1 MSLGGKQR
9 VFTKNVAL
17 LIIEAYKLGYELT
30 FGDCY
35 RDDRCDYGHKNSLHR
50 SRLAVDL
57 NLFKD
62 GKYLDGIEAN
72 EGHSEL
78 HNVWDSMGGAER
90 IDNDLNHYSVEHQGM
105 R

>member
-1 MSLGGKQR
+1 MTLGQKQR
-9 VFTKNVAL
+9 TFTKNIAI
-17 LIIEAYKLGYELT
+17 LILEAYELGYELT

-35 RDDRCDYGHKNSLHR
+35 RDARCDYGHKQSLHR

-62 GKYLDGIEAN
+62 GMYLQDNEAN
-72 EGHSEL
+72 EAHSEL
-78 HNVWDSMGGAER
+78 HTIWDSFGGAER
-90 IDNDLNHYSVEHQGM
+90 IDNDLNHYSFSHNGI